1 MKAPRF
7 QLWFLVL
14 VSLLSGPPAV
24 LAQRRPI
31 FIESAVPGEPD
42 RADEAVTRS
51 RFVRVSARNLLEGA
65 EASILDLNLFPD
77 RALRARIERIDVL
90 RDHTVYFG
98 RLEGRDEGEA
108 LLVVQDG
115 VVAGTIRGGGKLF
128 QIRFAGGGVHE
139 VQEIDPLL
147 LPSEDEPLEPA
158 VELDAAEAVEAVA
171 DDGSLIDVFVAYTP
185 AARAGAGGTT
195 AMEALVNLAIAETNQ
210 AYLNSGA
217 IQRVRLAG
225 TAELAYTESGDMSND
240 LNRLR
245 QASDGHLDQVHALR
259 DGSSADLVHLIVE
272 SGGSCGVGY
281 VMSFVSSSF
290 ASYAFAVT
298 KRSCVS
304 PNLTFA
310 HEIGHNMGLQ
320 HDRYVNQS
328 NSPFSYSHG
337 YVNQAAFAPGAATN
351 KRWRTVMAYNDECA
365 AAGFACT
372 RLMYFS
378 DPARTY
384 TGDPMGVPGTASS
397 SSPDGPANERLSLDA
412 TRTTVANFRVGAVSP
427 PPPPATP
434 TTLSP
439 SGDISDTTPTFQ
451 WAPVAGAASYQLWV
465 KRSAVDVYTL
475 TYSSTAAGC
484 ATGPVCSATPAP
496 VLALAAHTFQVR
508 ATNSGGS
515 SPWSAARAFNV
526 LLSGFDSQFNG
537 SMAPWQVHSGTW
549 SIVSSQQLYS
559 PGVAGKFVSVSHPT
573 SFTNVDTR
581 VRFSRTGNTL
591 ANSSYIFIRGNPTL
605 LSNGRWSQ
613 SYEFHISQNGLFAV
627 MRSAYIL
634 KGWTASSAINKG
646 SAWNEL
652 RVVAIG
658 PSLSFYINGILVW
671 SGTDATFASGRVGI
685 GMYQG
690 PTSTGNGIY
699 VDYATLTVPGTSS
712 STTTSVAS
720 TTTTSVPTTT
730 TSVASTTTTSVPS
743 STTTTS
749 VASST
754 TTSAASTTTS
764 TGAAVLQIS
773 KTGPNSVSVGAT
785 FNYVVTIT
793 NVGGA
798 TATGVVM
805 EDPLPAGVSY
815 LFINNTNCRGMFGV
829 ISCFNLTIPV
839 GAPVTIQ
846 IRVTAPL
853 VPGTIRNTASI
864 TVGPNLPSASVNT
877 TVTTNLLD
885 EVAEP
890 LATRTF
896 LDVEAVRRRT
906 EWEAARSGLRV
917 RAHPRP

>member
-7 QLWFLVL
+7 QPWFLVL
-14 VSLLSGPPAV
+14 LSLLSGPPAV

-31 FIESAVPGEPD
+31 FIDSAVSGEPD

-51 RFVRVSARNLLEGA
+51 RFVRVSFRNLLEGA
-65 EASILDLNLFPD
+65 EAQVLDLNLFPD

-90 RDHTVYFG
+90 RNHTVYFG
-98 RLEGRDEGEA
+98 RLEGADEGEA

-128 QIRFAGGGVHE
+128 QIRFAGGVHE

-147 LPSEDEPLEPA
+147 LPLEDEPLEPA
-158 VELDAAEAVEAVA
+158 VELDARASAAVAAAA

-185 AARAGAGGTT
+185 AARAAAGG
-195 AMEALVNLAIAETNQ
+195 ASAISALINLGVAETNQ

-225 TAELAYTESGDMSND
+225 TAELAYTESGDMNND

-245 QASDGHLDQVHALR
+245 QTSDGYLDQVHALR
-259 DGSSADLVHLIVE
+259 DGSRADLVHLIVE
-272 SGGSCGVGY
+272 SGGSCGIGY
-281 VMSFVSSSF
+281 VMNDVSTSF
-290 ASYAFAVT
+290 ASFAFAVT

-320 HDRYVNQS
+320 HDRYVDQS

-365 AAGFACT
+365 AAGFSCT

-384 TGDPMGVPGTASS
+384 TGDPMGVLGTAPST
-397 SSPDGPANERLSLDA
+397 SPDGPANERLSLDT
-412 TRTTVANFRVGAVSP
+412 TRTTVANFRVGAVP
-427 PPPPATP
+427 PPPP
-434 TTLSP
+434 TTTTTVSP
-439 SGDISDTTPTFQ
+439 G
-451 WAPVAGAASYQLWV
+451 
-465 KRSAVDVYTL
+465 
-475 TYSSTAAGC
+475 
-484 ATGPVCSATPAP
+484 
-496 VLALAAHTFQVR
+496 
-508 ATNSGGS
+508 
-515 SPWSAARAFNV
+515 
-526 LLSGFDSQFNG
+526 GFDSQFNG

-549 SIVSSQQLYS
+549 SIVSNQNLYS
-559 PGVAGKFVSVSHPT
+559 PGLQGQFASVSHPT
-573 SFTNVDTR
+573 SFTDLDYR

-591 ANSSYIFIRGNPTL
+591 ANPTYIVIRGNPTL

-613 SYEFHISQNGLFAV
+613 SYQFHISQNGLFAV
-627 MRSAYIL
+627 IRDAYTL
-634 KGWTASSAINKG
+634 KGWTASSAIQKG
-646 SAWNEL
+646 NAWNEL

-658 PSLSFYINGILVW
+658 PSISFYINGVLVW

-685 GMYQG
+685 GIYEG

-699 VDYATLTVPGTSS
+699 VDYATLTVPATSS
-712 STTTSVAS
+712 TTTTSVAS
-720 TTTTSVPTTT
+720 STTTSVPTTT
-730 TSVASTTTTSVPS
+730 TSVTSTTTSVPTTTTSVTSTTTSVPS

-764 TGAAVLQIS
+764 AGAAVLQIS
-773 KTGPNSVSVGAT
+773 KTGPDSVSVGAR
-785 FNYVVTIT
+785 FNYFVTIT

-798 TATGVVM
+798 TATGVAM
-805 EDPLPAGVSY
+805 GDPLPAGVSY
-815 LFINNTNCRGMFGV
+815 LFINNANCRSMLGV
-829 ISCFNLTIPV
+829 IRCFNLTIPV
-839 GAPVTIQ
+839 GAPVAIQ
-846 IRVTAPL
+846 ILVTAPL

-864 TVGPNLPSASVNT
+864 TAGPNLPSASVNT
-877 TVTTNLLD
+877 TV
-885 EVAEP
+885 
-890 LATRTF
+890 R
-896 LDVEAVRRRT
+896 
-906 EWEAARSGLRV
+906 
-917 RAHPRP
+917 